1 MSRLILSTAMTVD
14 GVTTVGEW
22 YVSEGEHDGASR
34 DQFVDAAGMVMGRK
48 TYEGLAGYW
57 PTQTG
62 EWADL
67 LNPMPKFVASR
78 SLEGALEWNATL
90 IEGDGVDGVEKLKE
104 EHDGDLVLIGC
115 GDFARQLLERGLI
128 DELRFWVHPAMW
140 GSGERPLEGEQ
151 SPLELLGVEDVRLGC
166 DPASLSAC
174 VAPCLRASRSR
185 SAGSMRPGSSSTST
199 RSRLSWSTASPA
211 ALRSATWRRSHRR
224 EGATCSKR

>member
-34 DQFVDAAGMVMGRK
+34 DQFVDAAGMVMGRR

-57 PTQTG
+57 PAQTG
-62 EWADL
+62 EWAEQ

-78 SLEGALEWNATL
+78 SLEGPLEWNATL
-90 IEGDGVDGVEKLKE
+90 IEGDAVTGVEKLKA
-104 EHDGDLVLIGC
+104 EHDRDLVLIGC

-128 DELRFWVHPAMW
+128 DELRFWVHPALW

-151 SPLELLGVEDVRLGC
+151 SPLELLGSRTFDSGVTLLRYR
-166 DPASLSAC
+166 PA
-174 VAPCLRASRSR
+174 
-185 SAGSMRPGSSSTST
+185 
-199 RSRLSWSTASPA
+199 
-211 ALRSATWRRSHRR
+211 
-224 EGATCSKR
+224 

>member
-34 DQFVDAAGMVMGRK
+34 DQFAGTAGMVMGRK

-57 PTQTG
+57 PAQTG

-78 SLEGALEWNATL
+78 SLAGALEWNATL
-90 IEGDGVDGVEKLKE
+90 IEGDALNGVEKLKAV
-104 EHDGDLVLIGC
+104 HDGDLVLIGC
-115 GDFARQLLERGLI
+115 GDLARQLLERGLI
-128 DELRFWVHPAMW
+128 DELRFWVDPAVW

-151 SPLELLGVEDVRLGC
+151 SRLALLGSRTFDSGVTLLRYR
-166 DPASLSAC
+166 PA
-174 VAPCLRASRSR
+174 
-185 SAGSMRPGSSSTST
+185 
-199 RSRLSWSTASPA
+199 
-211 ALRSATWRRSHRR
+211 
-224 EGATCSKR
+224 